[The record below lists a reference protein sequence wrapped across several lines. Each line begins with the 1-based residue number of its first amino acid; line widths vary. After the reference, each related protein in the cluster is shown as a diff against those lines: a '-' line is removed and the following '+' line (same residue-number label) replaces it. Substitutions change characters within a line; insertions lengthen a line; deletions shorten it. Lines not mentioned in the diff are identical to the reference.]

1 MKKVLVTGT
10 FDIIHPGHIK
20 ALQQAKRHGDLLFVV
35 IARDKNVKKVKGY
48 EPYFSAIERVENL
61 KKLGIANRVLLGNR
75 GDKLKVVEAIQ
86 PDVLCLGHDQMAF
99 TEQLASKLARR
110 GLNPK
115 IIRLKQFNQESYHTS
130 ELHRHKLVALKN
142 IDQTIVTEPRYATK
156 RNFLKRPLYL
166 NQIILTRGSI
176 ARKLQRIQARLRKKG
191 LRLKVWDGYRPLS
204 VQKMMWKAVPD
215 ERYIG
220 NPKIGPFHTRA
231 AAIDCT
237 LVDKAGRQLPMPTS
251 FDKFSRRA
259 YRRDQHHTKEER
271 KNMLLL
277 EKLMVAEGFLPLESE
292 WWHFSD
298 PNWKKY
304 PILDIAI

>member
-1 MKKVLVTGT
+1 MKKVLITGT

-20 ALQQAKRHGDLLFVV
+20 ALEQAKRRGTFLSVV
-35 IARDKNVKKVKGY
+35 ISRNKTVKKVKGY

-61 KKLGIANRVLLGNR
+61 KKLRIADRVLLGNR
-75 GDKLKVVEAIQ
+75 GDKLKVVEAIK

-99 TEQLASKLARR
+99 TKQLTAKLARR
-110 GLNPK
+110 DLHPE
-115 IIRLKQFNQESYHTS
+115 IVRLKQFDQESYHTS
-130 ELHRHKLVALKN
+130 QLHHHKLVALKN
-142 IDQTIVTEPRYATK
+142 IDPTIVTEPRYATK
-156 RNFLKRPLYL
+156 RNFLKKPLYL
-166 NQIILTRGSI
+166 NQIILTRGTI
-176 ARKLQRIQARLRKKG
+176 ARKLQRIQVKLKKKG

-204 VQKMMWKAVPD
+204 VQKMMWQAVPD

-237 LVDKAGRQLPMPTS
+237 LIDKAGRQLPMPTS

-259 YRRDQHHTKEER
+259 HRHNSHHTKEER

-277 EKLMVAEGFLPLESE
+277 EKMMTAEGFIALENE

-304 PILDIAI
+304 PVLDIAI